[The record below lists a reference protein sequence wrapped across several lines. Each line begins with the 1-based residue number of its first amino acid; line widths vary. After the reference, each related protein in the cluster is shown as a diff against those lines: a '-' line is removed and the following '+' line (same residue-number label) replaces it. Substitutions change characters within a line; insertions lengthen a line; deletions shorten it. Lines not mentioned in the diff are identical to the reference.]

1 MLSIAIL
8 AAGRSQRFGS
18 NKMLL
23 PLTDGQTLLG
33 HCIDQCAPLSPSP
46 VMVISGAYHNALS
59 QHDFAR
65 PIQLIHNANWEQGM
79 ATSIHE
85 AVAYTQTLPKEVTHL
100 LITLGDLPLV
110 TTSSLNSL
118 WEVAKTQPETI
129 IASFWEGK
137 ATAPAI
143 FPRCFWPLLTQ
154 LSGDKGAGILLQDAM
169 AQSPPACIPVPHAE
183 ARVDIDTP
191 QTYRE
196 FLG

>member
-1 MLSIAIL
+1 MLGVAIL
-8 AAGRSQRFGS
+8 AAGRSQRFGR

-33 HCIDQCAPLSPSP
+33 HCIEQCTPLSKSP
-46 VMVISGAYHNALS
+46 VMVISGAYHNELS
-59 QHDFAR
+59 QHKFAN
-65 PIQLIHNANWEQGM
+65 PIQLVHNPNWAQGM

-85 AVAYTQTLPKEVTHL
+85 AVEHIQTLSADVTHL

-110 TTSSLNSL
+110 TTTSLNSL
-118 WEVAKTQPETI
+118 WEVAKTEPETI
-129 IASFWEGK
+129 IASLWEGR

-183 ARVDIDTP
+183 AGVDIDTP
-191 QTYRE
+191 QTYQRL
-196 FLG
+196 LG